1 MSETKRNNETDV
13 DTNGATAVETE
24 AKQAWHEPKLE
35 FVEPKLVRHGE
46 MKRLTGTGFIGTFVP
61 EED

>member
-1 MSETKRNNETDV
+1 MSETKRNDGTGEET
-13 DTNGATAVETE
+13 AETAVQKE
-24 AKQAWHEPKLE
+24 AKQVWQEPKLA

-46 MKRLTGTGFIGTFVP
+46 VKRLTGTGFVGTFVP